1 MHKKAKTCLRAAI
14 SAGLLL
20 VLLLFFVDLGQ
31 AWRVLAG
38 CRWQFILLLLAWST
52 ADRFLM
58 AYKWRL
64 LVLARGLPLGWAE
77 ALKSYYLAGFAGC
90 FLPTTLGADALRVTL
105 VAGPQRP
112 SEMIAASVLLER
124 ALGFVAAALAAVIGL
139 VLLTGLTSRLPREF
153 FVWSLAI
160 LLGGAGAVIVS
171 FSALAGRLHQRLEQR
186 LLAGGRLLAWLSR
199 FIKAYHDY
207 RRHRGVLAW
216 FLLLSFLEQAAPIV
230 GNWLAALAL
239 NIPLSLIQAAAV
251 TPVVFLLARLPV
263 SFSSFGVLEGL
274 YMALFSLVGLDS
286 TQAFL
291 LGLVTNLTALV
302 SALPAVPWYLSGGL
316 RAGSD
321 GAKNTHRSA

>member
-1 MHKKAKTCLRAAI
+1 MHKTAKTWLRGAV
-14 SAGLLL
+14 SAGLLTI
-20 VLLLFFVDLGQ
+20 LLIFFVDLGQ
-31 AWRVLAG
+31 AWRALLG
-38 CRWQFILLLLAWST
+38 CRWQYLLLLLAWST

-77 ALKSYYLAGFAGC
+77 ALKAYYLASFAGC
-90 FLPTTLGADALRVTL
+90 FLPTTLGADALRVGL
-105 VAGPQRP
+105 VAQPQRP
-112 SEMIAASVLLER
+112 SEVMAASVLLER

-139 VLLTGLTSRLPREF
+139 VLLTGLTTRLPREF

-160 LLGGAGAVIVS
+160 LAGAAGAVIIS
-171 FSALAGRLHQRLEQR
+171 FSALAGRLHQRLEQHMLER
-186 LLAGGRLLAWLSR
+186 GRLLAWLSR
-199 FIKAYHDY
+199 FIKAYHEY

-230 GNWLAALAL
+230 GNWLAAQAL

-274 YMALFSLVGLDS
+274 YVALFSLVGLDF

-291 LGLVTNLTALV
+291 LGLVTNLAALA
-302 SALPAVPWYLSGGL
+302 SALPAVPWYLTGGC
-316 RAGSD
+316 A
-321 GAKNTHRSA
+321 APPEVQK